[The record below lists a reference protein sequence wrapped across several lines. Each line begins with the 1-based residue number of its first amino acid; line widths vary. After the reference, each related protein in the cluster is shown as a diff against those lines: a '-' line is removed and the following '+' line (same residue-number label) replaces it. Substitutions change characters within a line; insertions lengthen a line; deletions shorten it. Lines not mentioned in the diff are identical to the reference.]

1 MQYIQK
7 VVIVRNH
14 TVKRSIVNAIKLG
27 LNVGKVVNVR
37 TAKIV
42 NIKLFKKIQAEALK
56 IIRIHFIQIKRL
68 LWDHHPNI
76 YLK

>member
-27 LNVGKVVNVR
+27 LNAGKVVNAR
-37 TAKIV
+37 IAKIV
-42 NIKLFKKIQAEALK
+42 NTKLFKKIQAEALK
-56 IIRIHFIQIKRL
+56 IPIHFIQIKRL
-68 LWDHHPNI
+68 LWDHPPNI